1 MALCFRSSMRPPD
14 ATEGG
19 DQNLAST
26 QTTHKEKRLAEIL
39 WKCLEMDLPSCKS
52 RTRNSS
58 RPPKHKQFYF
68 SNWKVRPRDYLKKRL
83 QTTESDQIGDRQGIA
98 LPIFEPFLED

>member
-1 MALCFRSSMRPPD
+1 MRPPD

-68 SNWKVRPRDYLKKRL
+68 SNWKVRPRDYLKKRYNISHLIDIL
-83 QTTESDQIGDRQGIA
+83 QAIS
-98 LPIFEPFLED
+98 